1 MHKDISY
8 LVYNARELR
17 SQYLRKA
24 LREFFKKLKNK
35 ASERQGLPVS
45 SLLEV

>member
-1 MHKDISY
+1 MHKETSY
-8 LVYNARELR
+8 LIYNAREFR
-17 SQYLRKA
+17 SQYLKKA
-24 LREFFKKLKNK
+24 LREFSKKLKNK